1 MFIKYLELD
10 SVKPTPSLFPKNLPK
25 KDKYYSINILKNPS
39 QDPFT
44 LAEGGIFW
52 TFPNR
57 FGNKVLRL

>member
-1 MFIKYLELD
+1 MFAKILHVGSD
-10 SVKPTPSLFPKNLPK
+10 KPTPLSFPKNLPK
-25 KDKYYSINILKNPS
+25 KVKYYSINILKNPS

>member
-1 MFIKYLELD
+1 MFIKYLKLD
-10 SVKPTPSLFPKNLPK
+10 SVKPTPSLFPKNLLK

-57 FGNKVLRL
+57 FGNKVLKL

>member
-1 MFIKYLELD
+1 MIN
-10 SVKPTPSLFPKNLPK
+10 LFFYFFYFRA
-25 KDKYYSINILKNPS
+25 YYSINILKNPS

-57 FGNKVLRL
+57 FGNKVLKL